1 MRISDWSSDV
11 CSSDLDGDGRPADAG
26 AEVGDA
32 ATVELLVEA
41 GHRGQPRL
49 DEVVGEGGTVDPA
62 LPVAEVGAIAL
73 VGHASAGAVG
83 GRHLVEHAGDADQH
97 RRERRY
103 VVAVRS
109 EERRV
114 GKECVS
120 TCRSRW
126 SPYH

>member
-62 LPVAEVGAIAL
+62 LPVAELGAIAL
-73 VGHASAGAVG
+73 VGHASAGAVC
-83 GRHLVEHAGDADQH
+83 GRPPLEHAGHAPHH
-97 RRERRY
+97 RPERRAL
-103 VVAVRS
+103 VPLDQVAPGTAGPGGQRAP
-109 EERRV
+109 RDD
-114 GKECVS
+114 
-120 TCRSRW
+120 
-126 SPYH
+126 P